1 MGYLLPSIGLVRV
14 YIQCAVIWAKIP
26 LVLLPQDL
34 VPAKREED
42 PTPPTDGTN
51 ANGAPAST
59 LTQIRTS
66 TTKETATQP
75 EFKDPEKGV

>member
-1 MGYLLPSIGLVRV
+1 MGYLLLSIGLVRIHV
-14 YIQCAVIWAKIP
+14 ECATIWANSP

-42 PTPPTDGTN
+42 PIPPTDGTN
-51 ANGAPAST
+51 ANGAPPST

-66 TTKETATQP
+66 TTKESATQP